1 MVIPQTE
8 FALNRGVRIAYQ
20 TLGDGP
26 CDLLVVPG
34 LVSHV
39 GLIWDDPDQARFYE
53 GLAAFARVIV
63 YDKRS
68 TGLSDRTVAIP
79 AMDERIADTL
89 AVMEAAKSTRA
100 AVLGISEGGK
110 MALTLAARHPGRV
123 RALALYGAFA
133 RSPTQEWPASQVA
146 TRFNLIERA
155 WGTGLLPPTMAPS
168 LANDAEFRRIW
179 SRFERESASQ
189 AVAGALLRMDHD
201 VDVGDVLPTVRV
213 PTLLMHR
220 TGDQRIGVEY
230 GRELAA
236 RMRAAHYIELP
247 GDDHLPHI
255 GDSSRVIAEIE
266 AFLTSVMNETASA
279 AA

>member
-1 MVIPQTE
+1 MVIPQTN
-8 FALNRGVRIAYQ
+8 FARSRGVRIAYQ

-39 GLIWDDPDQARFYE
+39 GLLWDDPEQARFYE
-53 GLAAFARVIV
+53 NLAAFARVIV
-63 YDKRS
+63 YDKRA
-68 TGLSDRTVAIP
+68 TGLSDRAVAIP

-89 AVMEAAKSTRA
+89 AVIDAAKSTRA

-133 RSPTQEWPASQVA
+133 RSPTQEWPPSQVA

-168 LANDAEFRRIW
+168 RASDENFRRIW
-179 SRFERESASQ
+179 MRFERESASQ

-201 VDVGDVLPTVRV
+201 VDVSDVLPAVRV

-247 GDDHLPHI
+247 GEDHLPHY
-255 GDSSRVIAEIE
+255 GDSARVIAELE
-266 AFLTSVMNETASA
+266 VFLTDAMSGSTSA